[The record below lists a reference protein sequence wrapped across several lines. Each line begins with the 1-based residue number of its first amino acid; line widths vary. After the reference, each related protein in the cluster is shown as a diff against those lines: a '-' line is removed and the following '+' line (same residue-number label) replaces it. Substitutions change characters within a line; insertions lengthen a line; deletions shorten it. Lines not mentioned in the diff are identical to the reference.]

1 MGWWNVLTGRSEP
14 RKPDLDALFAVPS
27 AAVGLQAAAGFR
39 PTGVGTVCFRSG
51 GGPAAVQVETEVRQ
65 LLGDDPDVPDD
76 VVFENDS
83 FGYTWLVLRRDQPD
97 AGDTGDPGDTAALC
111 TELHAVNTTLVQ
123 QGFDS
128 GLLCTMVP
136 FAGPSGQRF
145 GLVYLYQQG
154 TFYPFAPAPHDP
166 RARDT
171 LLELR
176 VRDLVAGEVPV
187 EQDQQRWLALWDAPG
202 LS

>member
-1 MGWWNVLTGRSEP
+1 MKFWNALMGRGAE
-14 RKPDLDALFAVPS
+14 RKPDLDALFAVPA
-27 AAVGLQAAAGFR
+27 AAVALEASAGFR

-51 GGPAAVQVETEVRQ
+51 GGAAHAQVTEEIRTM
-65 LLGDDPDVPDD
+65 LDDDPEVPDD
-76 VVFENDS
+76 VVFSTDGY
-83 FGYTWLVLRRDQPD
+83 GYTWLVVRREVGQD
-97 AGDTGDPGDTAALC
+97 AHASATAALC
-111 TELHAVNTTLVQ
+111 TELHAVNTTLEL
-123 QGFDS
+123 QGFGS

-136 FAGPSGQRF
+136 FEGPAGERV

-154 TFYPFAPAPHDP
+154 TFYPFAPQADG
-166 RARDT
+166 AQQRDT

-187 EQDQQRWLALWDAPG
+187 EADQQRWLAVWGAPG